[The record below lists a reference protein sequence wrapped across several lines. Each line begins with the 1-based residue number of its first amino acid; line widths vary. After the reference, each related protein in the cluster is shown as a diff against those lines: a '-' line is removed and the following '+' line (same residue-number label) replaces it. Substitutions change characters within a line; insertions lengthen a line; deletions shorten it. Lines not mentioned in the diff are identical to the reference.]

1 MQTQEPFY
9 SARRLFP
16 RGLEQPQG
24 SLRFGA
30 DALLL
35 AAYAAHGVEGMNEAR
50 RKQLTA
56 AELGC
61 GCGAALLALA
71 LRCET
76 VTGLGLE
83 REAPLVQ
90 AATANALRLG
100 LADRLHFA
108 QADLADRALLAA
120 LPDLPG
126 VNGCKAGSLDLVL
139 ANPPYGVE
147 GRPSQS
153 HMRERALRGTQ
164 GAHVAENRTQVLTV
178 FCRAAAGLLRH
189 QGYFFCIYDAL
200 ALPHLSS
207 ALDASGFGLRG
218 LLPVRTYASRPAL
231 RVLVLARKN
240 AAHQCAIEAPLTL
253 HVGKASGGKKGT
265 AQTES
270 GQTDTAQIDTAQTDT
285 AQTDTAQATT
295 GSPRWS
301 AQALRF
307 CPWLG

>member
-1 MQTQEPFY
+1 MQTQAPFY
-9 SARRLFP
+9 SARQLFP
-16 RGLEQPQG
+16 RGLEQPHG

-35 AAYAAHGVEGMNEAR
+35 AAFAARGVEGMNKAR

-56 AELGC
+56 ADLGC
-61 GCGAALLALA
+61 CCGAALLALA

-90 AATANALRLG
+90 AATANALHLG

-108 QADLADRALLAA
+108 QADLADKAFMAA
-120 LPDLPG
+120 LPAASG
-126 VNGCKAGSLDLVL
+126 YRAGSLDLVL

-147 GRPSQS
+147 GRPSPS
-153 HMRERALRGTQ
+153 PLRERAMRGAQ
-164 GAHVAENRTQVLTV
+164 GKEDRTHVLTI
-178 FCRAAAGLLRH
+178 FCRAAAALLRH

-200 ALPHLSS
+200 ALPLLSGV
-207 ALDASGFGLRG
+207 LDAAGFGLRG
-218 LLPVRTYASRPAL
+218 LLPVRTHTSKPAL

-240 AAHQCAIEAPLTL
+240 TAHQCAIEAPLTL
-253 HVGKASGGKKGT
+253 HPGKHCKPPA
-265 AQTES
+265 
-270 GQTDTAQIDTAQTDT
+270 D
-285 AQTDTAQATT
+285 T

>member
-1 MQTQEPFY
+1 MQTQDPFY
-9 SARRLFP
+9 SARQLFP
-16 RGLEQPQG
+16 RGLEQPHG

-35 AAYAAHGVEGMNEAR
+35 AAFAARGVEGMNKAR

-56 AELGC
+56 ADLGC

-90 AATANALRLG
+90 AATANALHLG

-108 QADLADRALLAA
+108 QADLADKAFMAA
-120 LPDLPG
+120 LPAASG
-126 VNGCKAGSLDLVL
+126 YRAGSLDLVL

-147 GRPSQS
+147 GRPSPS
-153 HMRERALRGTQ
+153 PLRERAMRGAQ
-164 GAHVAENRTQVLTV
+164 GKEDRTHVLTI
-178 FCRAAAGLLRH
+178 FCRAAAALLRH

-200 ALPHLSS
+200 ALPLLSG
-207 ALDASGFGLRG
+207 ALDAAGFGLRG
-218 LLPVRTYASRPAL
+218 LLPVRTHTSKPAL

-240 AAHQCAIEAPLTL
+240 TAHQCAIEAPLTL
-253 HVGKASGGKKGT
+253 HPGKHCKPPA
-265 AQTES
+265 
-270 GQTDTAQIDTAQTDT
+270 D
-285 AQTDTAQATT
+285 T
-295 GSPRWS
+295 GSPRLS

>member
-71 LRCET
+71 LRCGT

-83 REAPLVQ
+83 REPPLVQ
-90 AATANALRLG
+90 AATANALHLG

-108 QADLADRALLAA
+108 QADLADRALPD
-120 LPDLPG
+120 LPDLPCMPGVLG
-126 VNGCKAGSLDLVL
+126 VNGGKAGSLDLVL

-153 HMRERALRGTQ
+153 HMRERALRGAQ
-164 GAHVAENRTQVLTV
+164 GMQGTHVAENRTQVLTV

-207 ALDASGFGLRG
+207 ALDAAGFGLRG

-253 HVGKASGGKKGT
+253 HVGKASGGK
-265 AQTES
+265 Q
-270 GQTDTAQIDTAQTDT
+270 DTAQTKSGQTAT
-285 AQTDTAQATT
+285 AQADTAQATT
-295 GSPRWS
+295 VSPRWS

>member
-35 AAYAAHGVEGMNEAR
+35 AAFAARGVEGMNEAR
-50 RKQLTA
+50 RKQITA

-71 LRCET
+71 LRCGT

-83 REAPLVQ
+83 REPPLVQ
-90 AATANALRLG
+90 AATANALYLG

-120 LPDLPG
+120 LPALPAVLG
-126 VNGCKAGSLDLVL
+126 VNGGKAGSLDLVL

-153 HMRERALRGTQ
+153 HMRERALRGAQGTQ
-164 GAHVAENRTQVLTV
+164 GAQVAENRTQVLTV

-200 ALPHLSS
+200 ALPLLSS
-207 ALDASGFGLRG
+207 ALDAAGFGLRG

-253 HVGKASGGKKGT
+253 HVGKASGGK
-265 AQTES
+265 Q
-270 GQTDTAQIDTAQTDT
+270 DTAQTKSGQTATAQADT
-285 AQTDTAQATT
+285 AQTTT
-295 GSPRWS
+295 VSPRWS

>member
-35 AAYAAHGVEGMNEAR
+35 AAFAARGVEGMNEAR
-50 RKQLTA
+50 RKQITA

-71 LRCET
+71 LRCGT

-83 REAPLVQ
+83 REPPLVQ
-90 AATANALRLG
+90 AATANALYLG

-120 LPDLPG
+120 LPALPAVLG
-126 VNGCKAGSLDLVL
+126 VNGGKAGSLDLVL

-153 HMRERALRGTQ
+153 HMRERALRGAQGTQ
-164 GAHVAENRTQVLTV
+164 GAQVAENRTQVLTV

-200 ALPHLSS
+200 ALPLLSS
-207 ALDASGFGLRG
+207 ALDAAGFGLRG

-253 HVGKASGGKKGT
+253 HVGKASGGK
-265 AQTES
+265 Q
-270 GQTDTAQIDTAQTDT
+270 DTAQTKSGQTAT
-285 AQTDTAQATT
+285 AQADTAQATT
-295 GSPRWS
+295 VSPRWS

>member
-9 SARRLFP
+9 SARQLFP
-16 RGLEQPQG
+16 RGLEQPHG

-35 AAYAAHGVEGMNEAR
+35 AAFAARGVEGMNEAR

-71 LRCET
+71 LRCTT
-76 VTGLGLE
+76 VTGLGLD
-83 REAPLVQ
+83 REAPLVL
-90 AATANALRLG
+90 AATANALHLG

-108 QADLADRALLAA
+108 QADLADKAFMAA
-120 LPDLPG
+120 LPAASG
-126 VNGCKAGSLDLVL
+126 YRAGSLDLVL
-139 ANPPYGVE
+139 ANPPYGVD
-147 GRPSQS
+147 GRPSPS
-153 HMRERALRGTQ
+153 PLRERAMRGAQ
-164 GAHVAENRTQVLTV
+164 GKEDRTHVLTI
-178 FCRAAAGLLRH
+178 FCRAAAALLRH

-200 ALPHLSS
+200 ALPLLSG
-207 ALDASGFGLRG
+207 ALDAAGFGLRG
-218 LLPVRTYASRPAL
+218 LLPVRTHASKPAL

-240 AAHQCAIEAPLTL
+240 TAHRCEIEAPLTL
-253 HVGKASGGKKGT
+253 HAGKHSTPPA
-265 AQTES
+265 
-270 GQTDTAQIDTAQTDT
+270 D
-285 AQTDTAQATT
+285 T

>member
-35 AAYAAHGVEGMNEAR
+35 AAFAARGVEGMNEAR

-108 QADLADRALLAA
+108 QADLADRALLAD
-120 LPDLPG
+120 LPDLPCMPGVPG

-153 HMRERALRGTQ
+153 HMRERALRGAQ

-207 ALDASGFGLRG
+207 ALDAAGFGLRG

-253 HVGKASGGKKGT
+253 HVGKPRGGKQDT

-270 GQTDTAQIDTAQTDT
+270 GQTDTAQ
-285 AQTDTAQATT
+285 ATT
-295 GSPRWS
+295 VSPRWS

>member
-1 MQTQEPFY
+1 MQTQEPFH
-9 SARRLFP
+9 SARQLFP

-35 AAYAAHGVEGMNEAR
+35 AAYAARGVEGMNEAR

-71 LRCET
+71 LRCGT
-76 VTGLGLE
+76 VTGFGLD
-83 REAPLVQ
+83 REAPLVL

-108 QADLADRALLAA
+108 QADLADRAFLAA
-120 LPDLPG
+120 LPALPG
-126 VNGCKAGSLDLVL
+126 MNGSKAGNLDLVL

-153 HMRERALRGTQ
+153 HLRERALRGAQ
-164 GAHVAENRTQVLTV
+164 GAQVAENRTQVLTV

-200 ALPHLSS
+200 ALPLLSS
-207 ALDASGFGLRG
+207 ALDAAGFGLRG

-240 AAHQCAIEAPLTL
+240 AAHQCVIEAPLTL
-253 HVGKASGGKKGT
+253 HAGKASSGKKGT
-265 AQTES
+265 AQTGS
-270 GQTDTAQIDTAQTDT
+270 GQTDT

-295 GSPRWS
+295 ISPRWS

>member
-35 AAYAAHGVEGMNEAR
+35 AAFASRGVEAMNEAR

-71 LRCET
+71 LRCDT
-76 VTGLGLE
+76 VTGLGLD
-83 REAPLVQ
+83 REPPLVQ
-90 AATANALRLG
+90 AATANALHLG

-108 QADLADRALLAA
+108 QADLADRTLLAA
-120 LPDLPG
+120 LPATPAVPG

-153 HMRERALRGTQ
+153 HMRERALRGAQ

-200 ALPHLSS
+200 ALPLLSS
-207 ALDASGFGLRG
+207 ALDAAGFGLRG
-218 LLPVRTYASRPAL
+218 LLPVRAYASRPAL

-253 HVGKASGGKKGT
+253 HVGKARGDKQDT

-270 GQTDTAQIDTAQTDT
+270 GQADASQTDT
-285 AQTDTAQATT
+285 AQTDTAQAAT

-307 CPWLG
+307 CPWLD

>member
-1 MQTQEPFY
+1 MQTQAPFY
-9 SARRLFP
+9 SARQLFP
-16 RGLEQPQG
+16 RGLEQPHG
-24 SLRFGA
+24 SLRFGV

-35 AAYAAHGVEGMNEAR
+35 AAFAARGVEGMNEAR

-90 AATANALRLG
+90 AATANALHLG
-100 LADRLHFA
+100 FADRLYFA
-108 QADLADRALLAA
+108 QADLADKAFMAA
-120 LPDLPG
+120 LPAASG
-126 VNGCKAGSLDLVL
+126 YRAGSLDLVL

-147 GRPSQS
+147 GRPSPS
-153 HMRERALRGTQ
+153 HLRERAMRGAQ
-164 GAHVAENRTQVLTV
+164 GKEDRTHVLTV
-178 FCRAAAGLLRH
+178 FCRAAAALLRH

-200 ALPHLSS
+200 ALPLLSG
-207 ALDASGFGLRG
+207 ALDAAGFGLRG
-218 LLPVRTYASRPAL
+218 LLPVRTHTSKPAL

-240 AAHQCAIEAPLTL
+240 TAHQCAIEAPLTL
-253 HVGKASGGKKGT
+253 HTGKHCKPPA
-265 AQTES
+265 
-270 GQTDTAQIDTAQTDT
+270 D
-285 AQTDTAQATT
+285 T

>member
-1 MQTQEPFY
+1 MQTQDPFY
-9 SARRLFP
+9 SARQLFP
-16 RGLEQPQG
+16 RGLQQPQG

-35 AAYAAHGVEGMNEAR
+35 AAFAARHVEGVEAAR
-50 RKQLTA
+50 SRRFAA

-61 GCGAALLALA
+61 GCGAALLGLA
-71 LRCET
+71 LRCPGI
-76 VTGLGLE
+76 TGLGLE
-83 REAPLVQ
+83 RELPLVQ
-90 AATANALRLG
+90 AAAANALRLG

-153 HMRERALRGTQ
+153 HMRERALRGAQGTQ
-164 GAHVAENRTQVLTV
+164 GAQVAENRTQVLTV

-189 QGYFFCIYDAL
+189 QGYFFCIYDAP

-207 ALDASGFGLRG
+207 ALDAAGFGLRG
-218 LLPVRTYASRPAL
+218 LLPVRTHASRPAL

-253 HVGKASGGKKGT
+253 HVGKASGGK
-265 AQTES
+265 Q
-270 GQTDTAQIDTAQTDT
+270 DTAQTKSGQTAT
-285 AQTDTAQATT
+285 AQADTAQATT
-295 GSPRWS
+295 VSPRWS

>member
-253 HVGKASGGKKGT
+253 HVGKPRGGKKGT

-270 GQTDTAQIDTAQTDT
+270 GQTATAQADTAQT
-285 AQTDTAQATT
+285 TT
-295 GSPRWS
+295 VSPRWS

>member
-9 SARRLFP
+9 SARQLFP
-16 RGLEQPQG
+16 RGLEQPHG

-35 AAYAAHGVEGMNEAR
+35 AAFAARGVEGMNEAR

-71 LRCET
+71 LRCTT
-76 VTGLGLE
+76 VTGLGLD
-83 REAPLVQ
+83 REAPLVL
-90 AATANALRLG
+90 AATANALHLG

-108 QADLADRALLAA
+108 QADLADKAFMAA
-120 LPDLPG
+120 LPAASG
-126 VNGCKAGSLDLVL
+126 YRAGSLDLVL

-147 GRPSQS
+147 GRPSPS
-153 HMRERALRGTQ
+153 PLRERAMRGAQ
-164 GAHVAENRTQVLTV
+164 GKEDRTHVLTI
-178 FCRAAAGLLRH
+178 FCRAAAALLRH

-200 ALPHLSS
+200 ALPQLAEALGS
-207 ALDASGFGLRG
+207 AGFGLRG
-218 LLPVRTYASRPAL
+218 LLPVRAHAARPAM
-231 RVLVLARKN
+231 RVLALARKN
-240 AAHQCAIEAPLTL
+240 TAHQCEIEGPLTL
-253 HVGKASGGKKGT
+253 HTGKTRQKK
-265 AQTES
+265 
-270 GQTDTAQIDTAQTDT
+270 TDA
-285 AQTDTAQATT
+285 
-295 GSPRWS
+295 GVVRWS

>member
-1 MQTQEPFY
+1 MQTQKPFH
-9 SARRLFP
+9 SARQLFP

-71 LRCET
+71 LRCDT

-120 LPDLPG
+120 LPG
-126 VNGCKAGSLDLVL
+126 MYGCKAGNLDLVL

-153 HMRERALRGTQ
+153 HMRERALRGVQ
-164 GAHVAENRTQVLTV
+164 GAQVAKNRTQVLTV

-200 ALPHLSS
+200 ALPLLSS
-207 ALDASGFGLRG
+207 ALDATGFGLRG

-240 AAHQCAIEAPLTL
+240 AAHQCTIEAPLTL
-253 HVGKASGGKKGT
+253 HVGKARGGKKGT

-270 GQTDTAQIDTAQTDT
+270 GQTDTAQADA
-285 AQTDTAQATT
+285 AQATT
-295 GSPRWS
+295 ISHRWS

>member
-35 AAYAAHGVEGMNEAR
+35 AAFAARGVEGMNEAR

-71 LRCET
+71 LRCGT

-83 REAPLVQ
+83 REPPLVQ
-90 AATANALRLG
+90 AATANALYLG

-120 LPDLPG
+120 LPALPAVLG
-126 VNGCKAGSLDLVL
+126 VNGGKAGSLDLVL

-153 HMRERALRGTQ
+153 HMRERALRGAQGTQ
-164 GAHVAENRTQVLTV
+164 GAQVAENRTQVLTV

-189 QGYFFCIYDAL
+189 QGYFFCIYDAP

-207 ALDASGFGLRG
+207 ALDAAGFGLRA
-218 LLPVRTYASRPAL
+218 LLPVRTHASRPAL

-253 HVGKASGGKKGT
+253 HVGKPRGGK
-265 AQTES
+265 Q
-270 GQTDTAQIDTAQTDT
+270 DTAQTKSGQTAT
-285 AQTDTAQATT
+285 AQADTAQATT
-295 GSPRWS
+295 VSPRWS

>member
-35 AAYAAHGVEGMNEAR
+35 AAFAARGVEGMNEAR
-50 RKQLTA
+50 RKQITA

-71 LRCET
+71 LRCGT

-90 AATANALRLG
+90 AATANALYLG

-120 LPDLPG
+120 LPALPAVLG
-126 VNGCKAGSLDLVL
+126 VNGGKAGSLDLVL

-153 HMRERALRGTQ
+153 HMRERALRGAQGTQ
-164 GAHVAENRTQVLTV
+164 GAQVAENRTQVLTV

-200 ALPHLSS
+200 ALPLLSS
-207 ALDASGFGLRG
+207 ALDAAGFGLRG

-253 HVGKASGGKKGT
+253 HVGKASGGK
-265 AQTES
+265 Q
-270 GQTDTAQIDTAQTDT
+270 DTAQTKSGQTAT
-285 AQTDTAQATT
+285 AQADTAQATT
-295 GSPRWS
+295 VSPRWS

>member
-1 MQTQEPFY
+1 
-9 SARRLFP
+9 
-16 RGLEQPQG
+16 
-24 SLRFGA
+24 
-30 DALLL
+30 
-35 AAYAAHGVEGMNEAR
+35 MNEAR
-50 RKQLTA
+50 RKQITA

-71 LRCET
+71 LRCGT

-83 REAPLVQ
+83 REPPLVQ
-90 AATANALRLG
+90 AATANALYLG

-120 LPDLPG
+120 LPALPAVLG
-126 VNGCKAGSLDLVL
+126 VNGGKAGSLDLVL

-153 HMRERALRGTQ
+153 HMRERALRGAQGTQ
-164 GAHVAENRTQVLTV
+164 GAQVAENRTQVLTV

-200 ALPHLSS
+200 ALPLLSS
-207 ALDASGFGLRG
+207 ALDAAGFGLRG

-253 HVGKASGGKKGT
+253 HVGKASGGK
-265 AQTES
+265 Q
-270 GQTDTAQIDTAQTDT
+270 DTAQTKSGQTAT
-285 AQTDTAQATT
+285 AQADTAQATT
-295 GSPRWS
+295 VSPRWS

>member
-71 LRCET
+71 LRCDT

-120 LPDLPG
+120 LPG
-126 VNGCKAGSLDLVL
+126 MYGCKAGNLDLVL

-153 HMRERALRGTQ
+153 HMRERALRGAQ

-200 ALPHLSS
+200 ALPLLSS
-207 ALDASGFGLRG
+207 ALDAAGFGLRG

-240 AAHQCAIEAPLTL
+240 AAHQCTIKAPLTL
-253 HVGKASGGKKGT
+253 HVGKAHGGKKGT
-265 AQTES
+265 AQAES
-270 GQTDTAQIDTAQTDT
+270 GQTDTAQADTAQT
-285 AQTDTAQATT
+285 TT
-295 GSPRWS
+295 VSPRWS

>member
-1 MQTQEPFY
+1 MQTQEPFF

-35 AAYAAHGVEGMNEAR
+35 AAFAARGVEGMNEAR

-71 LRCET
+71 LRCGT

-83 REAPLVQ
+83 REPPLVQ
-90 AATANALRLG
+90 AATANALYLG

-120 LPDLPG
+120 LPALPAVLG
-126 VNGCKAGSLDLVL
+126 VNGGKAGSLDLVL

-153 HMRERALRGTQ
+153 HMRERALRGAQGTQ
-164 GAHVAENRTQVLTV
+164 GAQVAENRTQVLTV

-207 ALDASGFGLRG
+207 ALDAAGFGLRG

-253 HVGKASGGKKGT
+253 HVGKASGGK
-265 AQTES
+265 Q
-270 GQTDTAQIDTAQTDT
+270 DTAQTKSGQTAT
-285 AQTDTAQATT
+285 AQADTAQATT
-295 GSPRWS
+295 VSPRWS

>member
-1 MQTQEPFY
+1 MQTQAPFY
-9 SARRLFP
+9 SARQLFP
-16 RGLEQPQG
+16 RGLEQPHG

-35 AAYAAHGVEGMNEAR
+35 AAFAARGVEGMNKAR

-56 AELGC
+56 ADLGC

-90 AATANALRLG
+90 AATANALHLG

-108 QADLADRALLAA
+108 QADLADKAFMAA
-120 LPDLPG
+120 LPAASG
-126 VNGCKAGSLDLVL
+126 YRAGSLDLVL

-147 GRPSQS
+147 GRPSPS
-153 HMRERALRGTQ
+153 PLRERAMRGAQ
-164 GAHVAENRTQVLTV
+164 GKEDRTHVLTI
-178 FCRAAAGLLRH
+178 FCRAAATLLRH

-200 ALPHLSS
+200 ALPLLSG
-207 ALDASGFGLRG
+207 ALDAAGFGLRG
-218 LLPVRTYASRPAL
+218 LLPVRTHTSKPAL

-240 AAHQCAIEAPLTL
+240 TAHQCAIEAPLTL
-253 HVGKASGGKKGT
+253 HPGKHCKPPA
-265 AQTES
+265 
-270 GQTDTAQIDTAQTDT
+270 D
-285 AQTDTAQATT
+285 T
-295 GSPRWS
+295 GSPRLS

>member
-9 SARRLFP
+9 SARQLFP
-16 RGLEQPQG
+16 RGLEQPHG

-35 AAYAAHGVEGMNEAR
+35 AAFAARGVEGMNEAR

-56 AELGC
+56 ADLGC

-76 VTGLGLE
+76 VSGLGLE

-90 AATANALRLG
+90 AATANALHLG

-108 QADLADRALLAA
+108 QADLADKAFMAA
-120 LPDLPG
+120 LPAASG
-126 VNGCKAGSLDLVL
+126 YRAGSLDLVL

-147 GRPSQS
+147 GRPSPS
-153 HMRERALRGTQ
+153 HLRERAMRGAQ
-164 GAHVAENRTQVLTV
+164 GKEDRTHVLTI
-178 FCRAAAGLLRH
+178 FCRAAATLLRH

-200 ALPHLSS
+200 ALPLLSG
-207 ALDASGFGLRG
+207 ALDAAGFGLRG
-218 LLPVRTYASRPAL
+218 LLPVRTHTSKPAL

-240 AAHQCAIEAPLTL
+240 TAHQCAIEAPLTL
-253 HVGKASGGKKGT
+253 HTGKHCKPPA
-265 AQTES
+265 
-270 GQTDTAQIDTAQTDT
+270 D
-285 AQTDTAQATT
+285 T

>member
-1 MQTQEPFY
+1 MQTQKPFH
-9 SARRLFP
+9 SARQLFP

-71 LRCET
+71 LRCGT

-83 REAPLVQ
+83 REPPLVQ
-90 AATANALRLG
+90 AATANALYLG

-120 LPDLPG
+120 LPALPAVLG
-126 VNGCKAGSLDLVL
+126 VNGGKAGSLDLVL

-153 HMRERALRGTQ
+153 HMRERALRGAQGTQ
-164 GAHVAENRTQVLTV
+164 GAQVAENRTQVLTV

-200 ALPHLSS
+200 ALPLLSS
-207 ALDASGFGLRG
+207 ALDAAGFGLRG

-253 HVGKASGGKKGT
+253 HVGKASGGK
-265 AQTES
+265 Q
-270 GQTDTAQIDTAQTDT
+270 DTAQTKSGQTAT
-285 AQTDTAQATT
+285 AQADTAQATT
-295 GSPRWS
+295 VSPRWS

>member
-1 MQTQEPFY
+1 MQTQDPFY
-9 SARRLFP
+9 SARQLFP
-16 RGLEQPQG
+16 RGLEQPHG

-35 AAYAAHGVEGMNEAR
+35 AAFAARGVEGMSEAR
-50 RKQLTA
+50 RKQLA
-56 AELGC
+56 AADLGC

-71 LRCET
+71 LRCES

-90 AATANALRLG
+90 AATANALHLG

-108 QADLADRALLAA
+108 QADLADKAFMAA
-120 LPDLPG
+120 LPAASG
-126 VNGCKAGSLDLVL
+126 YRAGSLDLVL
-139 ANPPYGVE
+139 ANPPYGVD
-147 GRPSQS
+147 GRPSPS
-153 HMRERALRGTQ
+153 PLRERAMRGAQ
-164 GAHVAENRTQVLTV
+164 GKEDRTHVLTI
-178 FCRAAAGLLRH
+178 FCRAAAALLRH

-200 ALPHLSS
+200 ALPLLSG
-207 ALDASGFGLRG
+207 ALDAAGFGLRG
-218 LLPVRTYASRPAL
+218 LLPVRTHASKPAL

-240 AAHQCAIEAPLTL
+240 TAHRCEIEAPLTL
-253 HVGKASGGKKGT
+253 HAGKHSTPPA
-265 AQTES
+265 
-270 GQTDTAQIDTAQTDT
+270 D
-285 AQTDTAQATT
+285 T